1 MGKGFWLFI
10 ILLILGLLAL
20 VSYMRRQ
27 FQKSREIEKQIDYSK
42 IRKWKDD
49 D

>member
-1 MGKGFWLFI
+1 MGKGFWIFL

-20 VSYMRRQ
+20 MSYMRRQ
-27 FQKSREIEKQIDYSK
+27 FKKSREIEKKIDYSK

>member
-1 MGKGFWLFI
+1 VGKGFWLFI

-20 VSYMRRQ
+20 ASYLRRQ
-27 FQKSREIEKQIDYSK
+27 IRKSRELEKQIDYSK

>member
-10 ILLILGLLAL
+10 ILLIVGLLAL
-20 VSYMRRQ
+20 ASYMRRQ
-27 FQKSREIEKQIDYSK
+27 FKKSREIEKQIDHSK